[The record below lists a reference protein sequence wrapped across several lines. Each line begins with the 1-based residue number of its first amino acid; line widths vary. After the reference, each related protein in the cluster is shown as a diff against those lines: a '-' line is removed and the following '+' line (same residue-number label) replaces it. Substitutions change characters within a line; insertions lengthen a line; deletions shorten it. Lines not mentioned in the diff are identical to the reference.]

1 MHRNVY
7 KLVWLEPLFK
17 NAGGRI
23 ITRQYSSDAISLK
36 SEKLIG
42 NWPINDKIGLITDK
56 ILTV

>member
-17 NAGGRI
+17 NARGRM

-56 ILTV
+56 ILKV